1 MARTIGLSQKLKLIW
16 LNKAAEFS
24 SENLSEKDY
33 KNKLT
38 EYLSY
43 EIESPT
49 ILRKTSRNLMLVWFY
64 NEIDSASKLRSGA
77 IELINKYPE
86 YAPVIHWCML
96 MLTFPVFRDLCHIMG
111 RMLEFSD
118 IITLRQLKQKLYDD
132 WGERETL
139 HYSTSK
145 IICTM
150 KDLNAVEVAKPG
162 NYRVLVRNILEDDMT
177 RFMLKSAMLSGNND
191 YYKLNELAALEVLF
205 PFRYELKKDYF
216 INGTDFAVSNFGGE
230 LTVSLTDTLW
240 IKK

>member
-24 SENLSEKDY
+24 SENLSEKEY

-64 NEIDSASKLRSGA
+64 NEIDSASKLRPGA
-77 IELINKYPE
+77 MELIKKYPE

-132 WGERETL
+132 WGERQTL
-139 HYSTSK
+139 HYSTDK
-145 IICTM
+145 IISTM
-150 KDLNAVEVAKPG
+150 KDLNVIETTKPG
-162 NYRVLVRNILEDDMT
+162 NYHVLVQSISDNDMT
-177 RFMLKSAMLSGNND
+177 RFMLKSAMLSGNSD
-191 YYKLNELAALEVLF
+191 YYKLNELASLEVLF

-216 INGTDFAVSNFGGE
+216 IKGTDFSVSNFGGE
-230 LTVSLTDTLW
+230 LTVSLADTL
-240 IKK
+240 